1 MTENCFTKL
10 LKHGQKFDE
19 GVKKL
24 TETWRYPQ
32 RILGGYGADLK
43 AAEASLKILKDD
55 LSQFQKNINNDA
67 ELRKSYMSEMET
79 FLEESQH
86 VYEDIVQSC
95 NDMETVLSEYGYE
108 NPQDESVEQSESDSV
123 VDTSLIPSDVTDD
136 LLEVEFTPNMTWRQK
151 PKTMG
156 MP

>member
-1 MTENCFTKL
+1 MTENCFNKL
-10 LKHGQKFDE
+10 LEHGQKFDE

-32 RILGGYGADLK
+32 RILGGYGADLQ
-43 AAEASLKILKDD
+43 AAEASVKTLKAD
-55 LSQFQKNINNDA
+55 LLEFQKNVNNDA
-67 ELRKSYMSEMET
+67 ESRKSNISEIET

-86 VYEDIVQSC
+86 VYEDILQSC

-108 NPQDESVEQSESDSV
+108 NPQDESVEQSESDSA
-123 VDTSLIPSDVTDD
+123 VDSSLIPSDVTDD

-151 PKTMG
+151 TKTMG